1 MIGTVLTVAMT
12 TWLLFAERSESRG
25 RFVAKPLASLGFIL
39 VPVLEG
45 FETDPR
51 GVWTL
56 AGLVLG
62 MAGDVFLLSPSTK
75 PFLAGLG
82 SFLLGHVAYVMA
94 FTRDGVDSI
103 PAFIATAVMLV
114 VSSVALRWLKP
125 HLTGAFSIA
134 VPVYVIVIALMVITA
149 SGSGQPLAVFGA
161 AAFAASDLFVARERF
176 VESSIWNRL
185 LGLPLYYSGQLMI
198 AWSVVS
204 ELG

>member
-12 TWLLFAERSESRG
+12 TWLLFAERSESRR
-25 RFVAKPLASLGFIL
+25 RFVAKPLASAGFIL

-45 FETDPR
+45 FETGSR
-51 GVWTL
+51 SVWIL
-56 AGLVLG
+56 AGLFLG
-62 MAGDVFLLSPSTK
+62 LAGDVFLLSPSTT

-82 SFLLGHVAYVMA
+82 SFLLGHIAYVVA

-103 PAFIATAVMLV
+103 PAFIATVAMLV
-114 VSSVALRWLKP
+114 VSSVTLRWLRP
-125 HLTGAFSIA
+125 HLTDVFSIA

-149 SGSGQPLAVFGA
+149 AGSGQPLVIFGA

-185 LGLPLYYSGQLMI
+185 LGLPLYYAGQLMI
-198 AWSVVS
+198 AWSVVG
-204 ELG
+204 ELR